1 MRWTWVCV
9 SSRKSI
15 GLKFRPI
22 KFQKHKARRALL
34 WFTSAREIEIERERE
49 RKRERKRREDV
60 VDVAG
65 SDSGSTRGG

>member
-1 MRWTWVCV
+1 MRWIWVCV
-9 SSRKSI
+9 LSRKSI

-34 WFTSAREIEIERERE
+34 WFTSAREIERERE